1 MVRTSLVRRV
11 YLGHGVK
18 GSKSIFSNMIFLGRL
33 HMAAGISLF
42 YSKKLDQGAQSCESP
57 TMF

>member
-33 HMAAGISLF
+33 HMAAGRSLF
-42 YSKKLDQGAQSCESP
+42 YDKKLESRSIKL
-57 TMF
+57 